1 MAAHAKRTKVWRA
14 LAATLIV
21 GLSGCGG
28 AAVHRGDS
36 VRFLISNPD
45 RVGHELFIGSI
56 AEQAMRREAAP
67 STPPD
72 GGSVTHFG
80 YGIYV
85 PALTDGEL
93 DYAFSNDT
101 DLLIGCH
108 LPGHW
113 EEGMVATID
122 VQP

>member
-1 MAAHAKRTKVWRA
+1 
-14 LAATLIV
+14 
-21 GLSGCGG
+21 
-28 AAVHRGDS
+28 
-36 VRFLISNPD
+36 
-45 RVGHELFIGSI
+45 
-56 AEQAMRREAAP
+56 MRREAAP
-67 STPPD
+67 SSPSD

-93 DYAFSNDT
+93 DYAFSIDT